1 MTVGWRVA
9 GIVGAAIPAGL
20 LLHRRRKEA
29 LARTLA
35 RGLEGDGGGE
45 PFEPGMVEA
54 VPEPGRR
61 FLLRSIAP
69 GTPLAE
75 SVSLVMDGSIW
86 LSREGTPLAMRS
98 REVLAPPR
106 GFVWCARVGRWPRSM
121 RGYDVYL
128 DGPRRDAA
136 AHRGDGRGEMRWWVW
151 GVLPVVRSSGPDF
164 RRSAIGRLL
173 GEAVFVPSVLL
184 PHRGGRWER
193 VDATRAR
200 VVLRAA
206 GEKVPLTLDIAPDGA
221 LRRVSLPRWNGDPR
235 NGPVGY
241 LPFVCDRIV
250 EERTFGGYTVP
261 TRFRAGWSLGT
272 PDAFPFF
279 EARIREARYR

>member
-1 MTVGWRVA
+1 MRFGWTIA
-9 GIVGAAIPAGL
+9 AMLGAAVPAGL

-29 LARTLA
+29 VARAWA
-35 RGLEGDGGGE
+35 RDLEGDGMGE

-69 GTPLAE
+69 GTPLAD
-75 SVSLVMDGSIW
+75 SVRLIMDGSIR
-86 LSREGTPLAMRS
+86 LSRDGDPLSMRS

-106 GFVWCARVGRWPRSM
+106 GLVWRARVGSWPLSM
-121 RGYDVYL
+121 RGYDLYV
-128 DGPRRDAA
+128 DGLRRDAVPP
-136 AHRGDGRGEMRWWVW
+136 RSGGPGEMRWWVW
-151 GVLPVVRSSGPDF
+151 GLLPVVRSSGPDF
-164 RRSAIGRLL
+164 RRSAVGRLL

-184 PHRGGRWER
+184 PDRGGRWER
-193 VDATRAR
+193 VDATTAR
-200 VVLRAA
+200 VKLRAG
-206 GEKVPLTLDIAPDGA
+206 GEEVPLTLDIAPDGA
-221 LRRVSLPRWNGDPR
+221 LQRVSLPRWNGDPR

-241 LPFVCDRIV
+241 LPFVCDRMG
-250 EERTFGGYTVP
+250 EEGTFGGYTIP

-272 PDAFPFF
+272 PGAFPFF